1 MNLCTLMLAV
11 FCITLAL
18 VDAMLPMRKIAG
30 HLRSKQ
36 PEQPAFVLAQRTL
49 EAFIDS
55 SLLTRAA
62 GFKRFNQF
70 WAAYKQTILP
80 KRLEDIVK
88 TRLDNVDLL
97 ITTVEELDSLH
108 KTGLRA
114 RKRQKKWAGEIDKFL
129 AQVVTW
135 RQSFFDR
142 IQKLFLDIV
151 PAIPQISTDIP
162 ERYFDPNGAFTVA
175 NSFIFQEMKLTQ
187 VACIFAFGNKDCRGT
202 KDAKLVLP
210 DDFIQ
215 HVETNMAMLEE
226 FEGVVVSWLE
236 MLEGVVKMPRADPKK
251 YYSRSIPF
259 VVEMRDRIKSM
270 LKHLTIA
277 KSVEPLVKESTL
289 QKTFRVLTGGIL
301 G

>member
-1 MNLCTLMLAV
+1 MNRCTLVLAV

-18 VDAMLPMRKIAG
+18 VDAILPMRKIAG

-36 PEQPAFVLAQRTL
+36 PEQPTFALAQRTL
-49 EAFIDS
+49 EAFINS

-62 GFKRFNQF
+62 SFKKFNQF
-70 WAAYKQTILP
+70 WVAYKQTVLP
-80 KRLEDIVK
+80 KLLEEILN
-88 TRLDNVDLL
+88 TRLDNVDVL

-114 RKRQKKWAGEIDKFL
+114 RKQQKKWTGEINKFL
-129 AQVVTW
+129 TQVATW
-135 RQSFFDR
+135 RQSFFD
-142 IQKLFLDIV
+142 QVHKLFLDIV
-151 PAIPQISTDIP
+151 PTIPQISTDKP

-175 NSFIFQEMKLTQ
+175 NSFVFQEMKLTQ
-187 VACIFAFGNKDCRGT
+187 VACLFAFGNKDCRGT

-215 HVETNMAMLEE
+215 HVETNMAVLEE
-226 FEGVVVSWLE
+226 LDDVVAKWLE
-236 MLEGVVKMPRADPKK
+236 MLEGVVKLPRADPKK

-259 VVEMRDRIKSM
+259 VVEMRERIKSM
-270 LKHLTIA
+270 LKQLTIA